1 MADGER
7 VVARV
12 RFGEET
18 EVRGVLCKC
27 QRDSEIVLKVLYRLF
42 KSLRVSAQIVQ
53 RGRISL
59 SVGWHVLVSAHHC
72 SSFSIFFFL
81 PGLRNL

>member
-27 QRDSEIVLKVLYRLF
+27 QRDNEIVLKVLYRLF

-53 RGRISL
+53 RGRVSL
-59 SVGWHVLVSAHHC
+59 SVG
-72 SSFSIFFFL
+72 
-81 PGLRNL
+81 